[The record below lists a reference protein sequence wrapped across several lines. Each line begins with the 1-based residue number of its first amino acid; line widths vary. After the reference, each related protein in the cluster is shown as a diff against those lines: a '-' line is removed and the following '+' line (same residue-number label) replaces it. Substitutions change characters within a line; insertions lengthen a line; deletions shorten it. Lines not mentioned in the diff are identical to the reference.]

1 MAVATATAL
10 GLVAAGSSLAG
21 SSVSFANAAKQKKAQ
36 REAELEADAAMAS
49 ARKSLEKNYME
60 SLSIQKE
67 PYELER
73 EAMLSAGAQAVEAL
87 RESERGLGRVGAIY
101 AQEQQ
106 GQRKTAAAMGQEMF
120 NLDYL
125 AKEEDSRLRDINTQL
140 DLGEAQGAQLAAA
153 NAEERRQQQIMS
165 GIQGIAGAA
174 NAGLDFMDLYG
185 KSSLPKDV
193 ALNTSKLSIPGKT
206 PLEALAAA
214 QKQSGY
220 KNFDT
225 SQYRMETPGNLP
237 GNRYSDALAAAQSQS
252 LSGGFNSSQFRTPIP
267 SNLPG
272 QRPYGFLPEGFNS
285 SQFRSKI
292 PSNLPGQRQY
302 NLLPEE
308 GINSYG
314 QQQFF
319 NPFIY

>member
-21 SSVSFANAAKQKKAQ
+21 SGVSFSNAAKQKKIQ
-36 REAELEADAAMAS
+36 REAETDADAAMAS

-87 RESERGLGRVGAIY
+87 RESERGAGRVGAIY
-101 AQEQQ
+101 AQQQQ
-106 GQRKTAAAMGQEMF
+106 GQRQIAAGMGQELF

-140 DLGEAQGAQLAAA
+140 DLGEVQGAQLQAA
-153 NAEERRQQQIMS
+153 NAEERRQQQIMG
-165 GIQGIAGAA
+165 GIQGIGGAA
-174 NAGLDFMDLYG
+174 NAGLDIMNLYS
-185 KSSLPKDV
+185 KSSAPNDV
-193 ALNTSKLSIPGKT
+193 ILNTSGLSTPGKT
-206 PLEALAAA
+206 PLDALAAA

-220 KNFDT
+220 NIFDT
-225 SQYRMETPGNLP
+225 NQFRSATPNNLP
-237 GNRYSDALAAAQSQS
+237 GNTYSDALMAAQNQNFT
-252 LSGGFNSSQFRTPIP
+252 G
-267 SNLPG
+267 
-272 QRPYGFLPEGFNS
+272 GFNS